1 MRTNYVLIDFESVQP
16 ESLAALEHD
25 HFKVL
30 VFIGASQAK
39 VPFEVAAALQRMGTN
54 GEYVR
59 ISGHGKNALDFHIA
73 FYIGQLAAADPTAYF
88 HIISKDAGFDPLL
101 QHLKTKNIFSA
112 RSPSIDEIPLVKS
125 GNKTT
130 PEEKAQLFVGKLK
143 QPKATHPRTLKT
155 LTSAIAAFFQKQI
168 TETETAAVI
177 ARMQKLGIVTISDGK
192 VSYSLGG

>member
-16 ESLAALEHD
+16 ESLAVLEHD

-39 VPFEVAAALQRMGTN
+39 VPFEVAAALQRMGTKA
-54 GEYVR
+54 EYVR

-88 HIISKDAGFDPLL
+88 HIISKDAGFDPLIN
-101 QHLKTKNIFSA
+101 HLKSKNIYSA

-130 PEEKAQLFVGKLK
+130 PEEKARLFVGKLR

-155 LTSAIAAFFQKQI
+155 LSSHIAAFFQKQI
-168 TETETAAVI
+168 TEDETAAVI
-177 ARMQKLGIVTISDGK
+177 ARMQKLGFIAITDGK
-192 VSYSLGG
+192 VSYSLGD